1 MRYLPNQYINPAL
14 TIRDRE
20 MNIAQLSREERQEKL
35 KQHEA
40 ARDKVPEGKLDPP
53 EEVSDEMIQD
63 ALEKDDVKEGNYLR
77 DPENY
82 ENLMNMVKTGFSTYN
97 SLKKIPV
104 EVIRSLLLKGLLGQ
118 RSLAQGNDG
127 MKIAGAPYSLNPQR
141 MMMPSGRMEYAPLNL
156 RSDEQ
161 KERQHMMIYGGKWD
175 KPIR

>member
-53 EEVSDEMIQD
+53 EEVSDEMIQEG
-63 ALEKDDVKEGNYLR
+63 LEKKDVEEGNYLR

-82 ENLMNMVKTGFSTYN
+82 ENLMNLVKTGFSTYN
-97 SLKKIPV
+97 SLKRIPV
-104 EVIRSLLLKGLLGQ
+104 QVIRSLLLRGLLGQ
-118 RSLAQGNDG
+118 KSLAQGNND
-127 MKIAGAPYSLNPQR
+127 MKIAGLPHTPPIEKMVVGNKLENS
-141 MMMPSGRMEYAPLNL
+141 PLRF
-156 RSDEQ
+156 RSDAD
-161 KERQHMMIYGGKWD
+161 R
-175 KPIR
+175 IRLMEDFAKYDRIRT

>member
-20 MNIAQLSREERQEKL
+20 MDVAQLSREERQEKL

-53 EEVSDEMIQD
+53 EEVSDEMIQEG
-63 ALEKDDVKEGNYLR
+63 LQKKDREEGNYLR
-77 DPENY
+77 DPENF
-82 ENLMNMVKTGFSTYN
+82 ENLMNLVKTGFSTYN
-97 SLKKIPV
+97 SLKQIPV
-104 EVIRSLLLKGLLGQ
+104 QVIRSLLLKGLLGQ
-118 RSLAQGNDG
+118 KSLAQGNND

-141 MMMPSGRMEYAPLNL
+141 IMLPSGRTEYAPLNL

-161 KERQHMMIYGGKWD
+161 KENQHMMIYGGKWN
-175 KPIR
+175 KPI

>member
-53 EEVSDEMIQD
+53 EEVSDEMIQEG
-63 ALEKDDVKEGNYLR
+63 LQKKDVEEGNYLR

-82 ENLMNMVKTGFSTYN
+82 ENLMNLVKTGFSTYN
-97 SLKKIPV
+97 SLKQIPV
-104 EVIRSLLLKGLLGQ
+104 QVIRSLLLRGLLGQ
-118 RSLAQGNDG
+118 KSLAQGNND
-127 MKIAGAPYSLNPQR
+127 MKIAGLPHTPPIEKMVVGNKLENS
-141 MMMPSGRMEYAPLNL
+141 PLRF
-156 RSDEQ
+156 RSDAD
-161 KERQHMMIYGGKWD
+161 R
-175 KPIR
+175 IRLMEDFAKYDRIRT